1 MTSIEMLQEIAQEMA
16 EMQKAMEQSGDATPI
31 WVSAEVARQDLL
43 DSWSEDAGA
52 WDIEDIDTETRDQ
65 LWDMVVEAYYGPR
78 PAPEAEQK
86 AIEALV
92 EAWDLDVLHGEI
104 DEAEMAESL
113 TLQVEGGE
121 QGWDMSA
128 EDAETHPDIALMIG
142 LQIDPYTEVEDP
154 TDEDMAEADRLWEAW
169 GRVVGEAAR
178 RWLANHPEAAQA
190 AREEE

>member
-1 MTSIEMLQEIAQEMA
+1 MTRAQIA
-16 EMQKAMEQSGDATPI
+16 S
-31 WVSAEVARQDLL
+31 
-43 DSWSEDAGA
+43 SEN
-52 WDIEDIDTETRDQ
+52 
-65 LWDMVVEAYYGPR
+65 M
-78 PAPEAEQK
+78 

-104 DEAEMAESL
+104 DEIEMAQSL
-113 TLQVEGGE
+113 IEQIEGGR

-154 TDEDMAEADRLWEAW
+154 TDEDIAEADRLWEAW

-178 RWLANHPEAAQA
+178 RWLADHPEAHKSAYA
-190 AREEE
+190 EAGAVDPDEEEE